1 MAKKPQD
8 PNQPSL
14 FDDIAPAMPIRLPVE
29 AERPSDYCLQ
39 HLDHIHLF
47 RSLFVGRDDVY
58 AQRWENPDKSGYAPA
73 CHNEWVPDV
82 CGKKGGQ
89 VKCSEC
95 PNSRFKALT
104 DEVIARHLRG
114 LITIGTYAL
123 LFDNTCRFLAADFD
137 EETWR
142 DDVQAYVRAAC
153 SVGMPVYI
161 EVSRSGEGA
170 HTWIF
175 FETKVTA
182 AAARELGTAL
192 VTLTCKSQRQLKLSS
207 YDRLFP
213 SQDVMPSGHL
223 GNLIALPLQ
232 GRKTESGG
240 SVFVDNDLVPY
251 QDQWALL
258 EGIHRV
264 SEVDMKSCL
273 ERIVVNND
281 PLEVAFLN
289 QEKSQGLIKSPQHTA
304 KLMGPLPQALNLTID
319 SAISIKR
326 ADIPLALEHALL
338 RLACFKNKKY
348 YVDMM
353 QGFYVGNT
361 PRVIQEHSLTG
372 DVLRLPRGLLDT
384 VQALLASHGV
394 ATSLTDNRA
403 AGSALSIAFKGVL
416 REDQQRAFADMVN
429 DHDGVLCA
437 PPGFGKTVICAA
449 LIAYRG
455 VSTLIIVNST
465 IIVEQWVKR
474 LVDFLDIA
482 KEDIGRLVG
491 GKGVLRGR
499 LDVAC
504 DASLAGRDDLPELL
518 VQYGQIIIDECHHS
532 ASETGRKCLE
542 HAQPRYILGA
552 TAEDERSDGHQ
563 PLVFMRCG
571 PIRHRAEKASN
582 APTNLKLI
590 VNYRSRAID
599 LKKGVEAYKLY
610 QWLLED
616 HERTQDIVA
625 DVLENYA
632 RGRVCLVL
640 TQRIEHVRAMAEAL
654 EGKVKLFALL
664 SAGKGPQSKT
674 AIIEALAQMPHDEP
688 HVLISTTKMIG
699 EAFDHLPLNTLFLAM
714 PCAWKGMVRQ
724 NTGRLDR
731 PTEFKLD
738 VTVHDYVDVGHPSL
752 INMWNKRRA
761 MYKKLG
767 YRLVDENRP
776 DFFD

>member
-1 MAKKPQD
+1 MAKKPHD

-14 FDDIAPAMPIRLPVE
+14 FDDIAPAMPIRLPAD
-29 AERPSDYCLQ
+29 AEPPSDYCLQ
-39 HLDHIHLF
+39 HLDRIQLF
-47 RSLFVGRDDVY
+47 RSFFVGRDDVY
-58 AQRWENPDKSGYAPA
+58 AMRWENPERSGYAPA

-82 CGKKGGQ
+82 CGKKGGK

-123 LFDNTCRFLAADFD
+123 LLDNTCQFLAADFD

-142 DDVQAYVRAAC
+142 DDVRAYVRAAQ
-153 SVGMPVYI
+153 SVGIPIYT

-170 HTWIF
+170 HAWIF
-175 FETKVTA
+175 FETKVPA

-213 SQDVMPSGHL
+213 SQDMMPSGHL

-258 EGIHRV
+258 GGIHRV

-289 QEKSQGLIKSPQHTA
+289 HEKSQGLIKSPQHTA

-319 SAISIKR
+319 STISIKR

-361 PRVIQEHSLTG
+361 PRVIQEHVLTH
-372 DVLRLPRGLLDT
+372 DMLRLPRGLLDT
-384 VQALLASHGV
+384 VLALLTSHGV

-416 REDQQRAFADMVN
+416 REDQQRAFAS
-429 DHDGVLCA
+429 A
-437 PPGFGKTVICAA
+437 EQGK
-449 LIAYRG
+449 
-455 VSTLIIVNST
+455 
-465 IIVEQWVKR
+465 QF
-474 LVDFLDIA
+474 D
-482 KEDIGRLVG
+482 
-491 GKGVLRGR
+491 
-499 LDVAC
+499 
-504 DASLAGRDDLPELL
+504 LAFE
-518 VQYGQIIIDECHHS
+518 
-532 ASETGRKCLE
+532 
-542 HAQPRYILGA
+542 
-552 TAEDERSDGHQ
+552 
-563 PLVFMRCG
+563 
-571 PIRHRAEKASN
+571 
-582 APTNLKLI
+582 
-590 VNYRSRAID
+590 
-599 LKKGVEAYKLY
+599 
-610 QWLLED
+610 
-616 HERTQDIVA
+616 
-625 DVLENYA
+625 
-632 RGRVCLVL
+632 
-640 TQRIEHVRAMAEAL
+640 
-654 EGKVKLFALL
+654 
-664 SAGKGPQSKT
+664 
-674 AIIEALAQMPHDEP
+674 
-688 HVLISTTKMIG
+688 
-699 EAFDHLPLNTLFLAM
+699 
-714 PCAWKGMVRQ
+714 
-724 NTGRLDR
+724 
-731 PTEFKLD
+731 
-738 VTVHDYVDVGHPSL
+738 
-752 INMWNKRRA
+752 
-761 MYKKLG
+761 
-767 YRLVDENRP
+767 
-776 DFFD
+776 